1 MSILALII
9 SGVPQGTVLGPILFL
24 VFINDI
30 TTCITTSTIR
40 CFADDTRITKG
51 IRDENDVAILQHDL
65 DKVMQWSSKN
75 NMTLH
80 EDKFEYM
87 CHSASKSYHLR
98 ELPFVCQHFQYAT
111 SEGCT
116 LSPVHQLRDL
126 GITVC
131 DDLSWSPHIRSISN
145 KARQKAAWVLIVFYT
160 RSPPVML
167 TLYKSMVRSLL
178 EFCSPLWNPTKISDI
193 QELEGVQ
200 KTFTAKIYGCRD
212 LDYWERL
219 KKLSLMSLQRRR
231 ERYILVH
238 IWKILYGQ
246 TSNDLQIQFHSRSR
260 LGTLATIPSLS
271 RASSSRHQSMYDSSF
286 AVLGPK
292 LWNAM
297 PYYLNGIAEF
307 APFKSRLTAFMLS
320 VPDKPPVR
328 GYTTPNSNSL
338 LAWRVDP
345 SASALWGGQRI

>member
-1 MSILALII
+1 M
-9 SGVPQGTVLGPILFL
+9 
-24 VFINDI
+24 N
-30 TTCITTSTIR
+30 
-40 CFADDTRITKG
+40 
-51 IRDENDVAILQHDL
+51 
-65 DKVMQWSSKN
+65 
-75 NMTLH
+75 
-80 EDKFEYM
+80 
-87 CHSASKSYHLR
+87 
-98 ELPFVCQHFQYAT
+98 
-111 SEGCT
+111 
-116 LSPVHQLRDL
+116 
-126 GITVC
+126 
-131 DDLSWSPHIRSISN
+131 
-145 KARQKAAWVLIVFYT
+145 
-160 RSPPVML
+160 
-167 TLYKSMVRSLL
+167 
-178 EFCSPLWNPTKISDI
+178 SPLWNPTKISDV

-238 IWKILYGQ
+238 MWKILYGQ

-297 PYYLNGIAEF
+297 PYYLNGISDF

-345 SASALWGGQRI
+345 SASALWGGPRI

>member
-1 MSILALII
+1 MHRSHTIVHRSHTI
-9 SGVPQGTVLGPILFL
+9 S
-24 VFINDI
+24 
-30 TTCITTSTIR
+30 
-40 CFADDTRITKG
+40 
-51 IRDENDVAILQHDL
+51 
-65 DKVMQWSSKN
+65 
-75 NMTLH
+75 
-80 EDKFEYM
+80 
-87 CHSASKSYHLR
+87 HLR
-98 ELPFVCQHFQYAT
+98 DLPFVCQHFQYAT
-111 SEGCT
+111 SQGCT

-145 KARQKAAWVLIVFYT
+145 KARQKAAWVLSVFYT
-160 RSPPVML
+160 RSPAVML

-178 EFCSPLWNPTKISDI
+178 EFCSPLWNPTKISDV

-238 IWKILYGQ
+238 MWKILYGQ

-286 AVLGPK
+286 TVLGPK

-297 PYYLNGIAEF
+297 PYYLNGIADF